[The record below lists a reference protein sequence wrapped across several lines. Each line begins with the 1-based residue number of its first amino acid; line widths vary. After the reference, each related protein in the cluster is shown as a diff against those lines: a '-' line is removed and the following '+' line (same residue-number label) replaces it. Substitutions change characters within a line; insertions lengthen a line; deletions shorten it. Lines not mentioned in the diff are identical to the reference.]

1 MQQIQLLIVED
12 NPETAR
18 NICLYMEHQGF
29 VCTVTASGAAAV
41 ALAKQG
47 AFDLVILDVM
57 LPDLDGFAVCA
68 QIRET
73 VDVPI
78 IMLTAR
84 VESGDLVQ
92 GLDCGADEYVKKP
105 YNNKELVARVKAHL
119 RRRRAPARYQDIG
132 PLRIDAAG
140 RRIFHADRDLG
151 LTRTEYRLLVA
162 LIQAP
167 ERVFSRDQLAV
178 IGFEEPSGVADRTVD
193 VHIHNLRRK
202 LTRAGME
209 QHGISAVYGMGYKWV
224 KP

>member
-1 MQQIQLLIVED
+1 MAQIHLLIVED

-29 VCTVTASGAAAV
+29 ACTVTASGAAAV
-41 ALAKQG
+41 ALAKQD

-57 LPDLDGFAVCA
+57 LPDLDGFAVCT
-68 QIRET
+68 QIRAT
-73 VDVPI
+73 ADVPI

-84 VESGDLVQ
+84 VESSDLVL

-105 YNNKELVARVKAHL
+105 YSNKELVARVKAHL
-119 RRRRAPARYQDIG
+119 RRRQPPARFLEIG

-140 RRIFHADRDLG
+140 RRIFHLDRDLA
-151 LTRTEYRLLVA
+151 LTRTEYRLLAA

-167 ERVFSRDQLAV
+167 ERVFSRDQLAT
-178 IGFEEPSGVADRTVD
+178 IGFDEPSDVADRTVD

-202 LTRAGME
+202 LTGAGME
-209 QHGISAVYGMGYKWV
+209 KHGLAAVYGMGYKWV
-224 KP
+224 RP

>member
-29 VCTVTASGAAAV
+29 DCTVTASGAAAV
-41 ALAKQG
+41 ALAKQES
-47 AFDLVILDVM
+47 FDLVILDVM

-73 VDVPI
+73 GDVPI

-84 VESGDLVQ
+84 VESSDLVQ

-119 RRRRAPARYQDIG
+119 RRRQPSTRVLQVG
-132 PLRIDAAG
+132 PLHIDAAG
-140 RRIFHADRDLG
+140 RRIFHESCDLG
-151 LTRTEYRLLVA
+151 LTRTEYRLLAA

-178 IGFEEPSGVADRTVD
+178 IGFDEPSAVADRTVD

-202 LTRAGME
+202 LTAAGME
-209 QHGISAVYGMGYKWV
+209 KHGLSAVYGMGYKWV